1 MKIIIL
7 YLLSLFFP
15 PQGMAAGLDV
25 SNDPA
30 LVLEKLYTRL
40 VSTSDDND
48 RLRINDSIKIIIESY
63 AASDTVFYHRFNNL
77 RYLGQITSP
86 DSLVKIITWN
96 LVLKNEASRYFCYF
110 IKQQQQDKKNRV
122 YSLTTTYGA
131 AAVSTDTL
139 YSASDWYGA
148 LYYDIKPCF
157 NDNKQYWI
165 LLGVDYGNLLITRKI
180 IEVLSF
186 TADDSIIFGKKWF
199 ISGDEIKYR
208 DVFEYGS
215 SGVMSL
221 RFNSEKSIFFDH
233 LVPFIPVMG
242 NDRQYYGADYT
253 YDAYNYENG
262 FWKLTFNVDARNKE

>member
-1 MKIIIL
+1 MKVIIL
-7 YLLSLFFP
+7 CLLSLFLP
-15 PQGMAAGLDV
+15 SHGMEADLNV
-25 SNDPA
+25 SNDTA

-40 VSTSDDND
+40 VSSSDDND
-48 RLRINDSIKIIIESY
+48 RLRINDSIKIIIDSY
-63 AASDTVFYHRFNNL
+63 AASDTVFYHRYNNL

-110 IKQQQQDKKNRV
+110 IKKQQGRKNRI

-131 AAVSTDTL
+131 TAISTDTL
-139 YSASDWYGA
+139 YSVSDWYGA
-148 LYYDIKPCF
+148 LYYDIKPCL

-186 TADDSIIFGKKWF
+186 TEDDSIIFGKEWF

-233 LVPFIPVMG
+233 LVPIFPVMG